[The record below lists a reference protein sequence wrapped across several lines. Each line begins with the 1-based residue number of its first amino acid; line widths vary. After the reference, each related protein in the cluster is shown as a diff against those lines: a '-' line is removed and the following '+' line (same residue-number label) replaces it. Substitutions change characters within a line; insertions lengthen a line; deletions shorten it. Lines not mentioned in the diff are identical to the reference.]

1 MTPIICTDVDRHKG
15 LPLYTVKVYDIDSPV
30 NYHSYECFF
39 YERGFDLNELL
50 EEAKE
55 KIKEY
60 ETT

>member
-1 MTPIICTDVDRHKG
+1 MKPIICTDVDRFKG
-15 LPLYTVKVYDIDSPV
+15 LPFYTIKVYDIDSPI